1 MLDLSMA
8 LIPHGAVAPKAYSV
22 TSELG
27 DRDGQISDLEEALQ
41 ARAQAGGAIAASW
54 SVGRWSNS
62 LEI

>member
-1 MLDLSMA
+1 
-8 LIPHGAVAPKAYSV
+8 
-22 TSELG
+22 LG

>member
-1 MLDLSMA
+1 MA
-8 LIPHGAVAPKAYSV
+8 LIPHGAVAARKAYSV

-41 ARAQAGGAIAASW
+41 AITRGGAIAASW